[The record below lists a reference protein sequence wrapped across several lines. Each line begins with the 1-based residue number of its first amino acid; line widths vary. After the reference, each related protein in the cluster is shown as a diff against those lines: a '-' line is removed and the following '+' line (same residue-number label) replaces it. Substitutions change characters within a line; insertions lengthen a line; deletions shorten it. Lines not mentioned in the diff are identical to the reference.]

1 MTPIICSTLVERCD
15 SGHMRDSSPM
25 PVFRWRMRLRSEDMT
40 PTVYSDYAHTSW
52 LRSYP
57 LILVTHHGSDQWVCR
72 MSYHL
77 NYERLRMAGLD
88 DCIILQLRH
97 LVRTRLGGTH
107 DSFDVWNLNIS
118 QLRMFKSQAIYRA
131 TDEHLA

>member
-1 MTPIICSTLVERCD
+1 
-15 SGHMRDSSPM
+15 
-25 PVFRWRMRLRSEDMT
+25 
-40 PTVYSDYAHTSW
+40 
-52 LRSYP
+52 
-57 LILVTHHGSDQWVCR
+57 

-77 NYERLRMAGLD
+77 NYERPRMAGLD
-88 DCIILQLRH
+88 DCIILQLGH

-118 QLRMFKSQAIYRA
+118 QLHMFKSQAIYRA